1 MENFKNNLYK
11 IRKIQDQIAE
21 EYNVELIDTI
31 SNMDRPEFYR
41 DGCHLTDEGYKQLA
55 IIIAEVLQGKAD

>member
-1 MENFKNNLYK
+1 
-11 IRKIQDQIAE
+11 
-21 EYNVELIDTI
+21 
-31 SNMDRPEFYR
+31 MDRPEFYR